1 MTIAKTVSKVHQGTP
16 IADSGWKLARD
27 LEVQYEVN
35 GKYVVATNDA
45 VDEYGHG
52 STKGE
57 ALEDLLTSLLDLY
70 QAILEQSQDAE
81 LAGEL
86 AETLG
91 KLESLLVEGE
101 K

>member
-1 MTIAKTVSKVHQGTP
+1 MTIAKTVSTVRQGTP
-16 IADSGWKLARD
+16 IADSGWKLAQD
-27 LEVQYEVN
+27 LDVQYEIN
-35 GKYVVATNDA
+35 GRYVIATNDA

-52 STKGE
+52 STKAE

-70 QAILEQSQDAE
+70 QAILEQRREAE

-86 AETLG
+86 VETLG